1 MERSL
6 GKRFQDE
13 QIRRLI
19 NTVENQEQLRSIALK
34 LLDLKITQEDTFLRM
49 MFQWQ
54 GLAPA
59 GEAAVVDPYDDPL

>member
-54 GLAPA
+54 GLAPT
-59 GEAAVVDPYDDPL
+59 GEAAGVDPYDDPL